1 MSQPDRRTVGRALH
15 ALLASATWDSPARG
29 FAYTSERLQLWD
41 DVPAQPALM
50 TQEGDE
56 RHTQTTRGLPLRIWE
71 YRVVVYQNLGRNSSL
86 DRPADENDLIM
97 GALESLLPDGTQAD
111 LNQTLGGLVHS
122 VKIVGTV
129 LKDDGALDGQAMIV
143 VPIEVIVP

>member
-1 MSQPDRRTVGRALH
+1 MTDRRTVGRALH
-15 ALLASATWDSPARG
+15 ALLASAQWDGRG

-56 RHTQTTRGLPLRIWE
+56 RFTQTTRGVPLRVWE
-71 YRVVVYQNLGRNSSL
+71 YRAVIYQRLGVDTSME
-86 DRPADENDLIM
+86 RPADENDLIM
-97 GALESLLPDGTQAD
+97 GAIEELIPDGTTPD
-111 LNQTLGGLVHS
+111 GNQTLGGLVHS